1 MAIVYLAL
9 TVVTIGLALL
19 IKEKT
24 TPYKCSD
31 NTLIY
36 RGMSRQQL
44 LNVVACLIIFVLLF
58 AVSALR
64 LNVGNDYL
72 KYVEF
77 MHLVYSRAYVP
88 TEMGFNALAYIVYY
102 LCGFENYLLVFAIF
116 AFATIA
122 FFMKAMYEQ
131 SEWFTYSFILF
142 MLLGYYFQS
151 LSTVRYYL
159 ALSMA
164 LYAVKYVINGDWPR
178 FALIVLIG
186 SLFHKSLLVILV
198 LYVVARLH
206 WKRWMYAALIAMGIS
221 CLFLKD
227 IYLKIVIFLY
237 PSYENTEYLS
247 GGTSAANIL
256 RCAAILLL
264 SLWLYRDHIKGNRV
278 YEFYFICNL
287 MGLVLYVFGSFMPV
301 ISRIGYYLTITHVL
315 FIPVLIKKIDDEQKQ
330 RITLVIVTLCA
341 IAYFALY
348 MRGAA
353 NDGVRILPYQTFL
366 FHDLPLTLSER
377 GYY

>member
-1 MAIVYLAL
+1 MAVYLTL
-9 TVVTIGLALL
+9 TAAVAMLALL
-19 IKEKT
+19 VREEKMPLMNQGVT
-24 TPYKCSD
+24 
-31 NTLIY
+31 
-36 RGMSRQQL
+36 RQQL
-44 LNVVACLIIFVLLF
+44 VNRVSCLFIFCLLF

-77 MHLVYSRAYVP
+77 MHLVFSRAYVP
-88 TEMGFNALAYIVYY
+88 TEIGFNALSYAVYY

-116 AFATIA
+116 SFATIY
-122 FFMKAMYEQ
+122 FFMKGIYDQ
-131 SEWFTYSFILF
+131 SRWFTLSFVLF
-142 MLLGYYFQS
+142 MLLGLYFQS

-164 LYAVKYVINGDWPR
+164 LYSVTFVIKKDWPR
-178 FALIVLIG
+178 FILLVLLG

-198 LYVVARLH
+198 LYFLAQLK
-206 WKRWMYAALIAMGIS
+206 WKRWMYGLLFAGGVS
-221 CLFLKD
+221 CLFLKN

-237 PSYENTEYLS
+237 PSYKDTEYLE
-247 GGTSAANIL
+247 GGTSYATIL
-256 RCAAILLL
+256 RCAIVLGFAI
-264 SLWLYRDHIKGNRV
+264 WLYKEEIEGDRAM
-278 YEFYFICNL
+278 EFFFICNL
-287 MGLVLYVFGSFMPV
+287 MALVLYVFGSFLPI
-301 ISRIGYYLTITHVL
+301 ISRIGYYLTVTHIL
-315 FIPVLIKKIDDEQKQ
+315 FVPNLIVRMKDVRKRQVAIVA
-330 RITLVIVTLCA
+330 TLLFGIG
-341 IAYFALY
+341 YFALY

>member
-1 MAIVYLAL
+1 M
-9 TVVTIGLALL
+9 ALL
-19 IKEKT
+19 IREKK
-24 TPYKCSD
+24 TPYEST
-31 NTLIY
+31 NGALVY

-44 LNVVACLIIFVLLF
+44 LNVTSCFIIFVLLF

-88 TEMGFNALAYIVYY
+88 TEPGFNALAYIVYY

-131 SEWFTYSFILF
+131 SEWFTCSFILF

-164 LYAVKYVINGDWPR
+164 LYSVKYVINRDWPR
-178 FALIVLIG
+178 FVLLILAG
-186 SLFHKSLLVILV
+186 SLFHKSLLVVLV
-198 LYVVARLH
+198 LYVVAQFK
-206 WKRWMYAALIAMGIS
+206 WKNWMYAALFALGVS

-227 IYLKIVIFLY
+227 IYLKIVVFLY

-247 GGTSAANIL
+247 GGTSAVNIL
-256 RCAAILLL
+256 RCAAIVAFAI
-264 SLWLYRDHIKGNRV
+264 WLYKDHIKGNRV
-278 YEFYFICNL
+278 YEFYFVCNV

-301 ISRIGYYLTITHVL
+301 ISRIGYYLTITQVL
-315 FIPVLIKKIDDEQKQ
+315 FVPVLIRKIADERKQK
-330 RITLVIVTLCA
+330 IALVIVSLFA
-341 IAYFALY
+341 LGYFALY

-353 NDGVRILPYQTFL
+353 NDGVRVLPYQTFL

>member
-1 MAIVYLAL
+1 M
-9 TVVTIGLALL
+9 
-19 IKEKT
+19 
-24 TPYKCSD
+24 
-31 NTLIY
+31 IY

-44 LNVVACLIIFVLLF
+44 MNVVACLIIFVLLF

-88 TEMGFNALAYIVYY
+88 TEIGFNALTYIVYF

-116 AFATIA
+116 AFATIY

-131 SEWFTYSFILF
+131 SELFTFSFILF

-164 LYAVKYVINGDWPR
+164 LYSIKYVINRDWPR
-178 FALIVLIG
+178 FILIVLVG
-186 SLFHKSLLVILV
+186 SLFHKSLLVVLV
-198 LYVVARLH
+198 LYVLAQIR
-206 WKRWMYAALIAMGIS
+206 WRKWMYATLLVLGVS

-227 IYLKIVIFLY
+227 LYLKIVVFLY
-237 PSYENTEYLS
+237 PSYENTEYLT

-256 RCAAILLL
+256 RCSAVLLFAI
-264 SLWLYRDHIKGNRV
+264 WLYRDNIKGNRV

-287 MGLVLYVFGSFMPV
+287 MALVLYVFGSFMPV
-301 ISRIGYYLTITHVL
+301 ISRIGYYLTVPHVL
-315 FIPVLIKKIDDEQKQ
+315 FIPSLIGKITDDNK
-330 RITLVIVTLCA
+330 RKIAIVIITTLA
-341 IAYFALY
+341 VFYFALY

-353 NDGVRILPYQTFL
+353 RDGVRILPYQTFL